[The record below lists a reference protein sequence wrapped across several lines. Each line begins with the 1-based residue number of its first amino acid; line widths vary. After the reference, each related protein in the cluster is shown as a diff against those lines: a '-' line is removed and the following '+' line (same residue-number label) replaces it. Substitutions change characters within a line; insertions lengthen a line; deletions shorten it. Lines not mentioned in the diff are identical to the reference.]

1 MDDDI
6 VAIKTTIHSI
16 DTYSHTA
23 NITIVDQDGYVVAEA
38 QNYHVELD
46 ENLVLNS
53 TWLLDFTKY
62 VIMRSRLDRLDRA
75 ENDLI

>member
-1 MDDDI
+1 LDDNSMS
-6 VAIKTTIHSI
+6 IKTTIHSI

-23 NITIVDQDGYVVAEA
+23 NITVVDQDGYVVAEA

-75 ENDLI
+75 EDDLV